1 SLITVLIITYVNIY
15 SQNFE
20 IDQVKFVHKD
30 KITFDETVLSDAVEI
45 TKRTTFNAKVVG
57 NDIAKL
63 ERFYFDNGFFDVE
76 VDTSVT
82 YNYEENNVIVK
93 FSIKENR
100 HYRINQLVYNGLENI
115 SDVAKKE
122 IKKIELIKKGN
133 FYNRVLIIQHTNI
146 IADALQNNGYM

>member
-1 SLITVLIITYVNIY
+1 
-15 SQNFE
+15 
-20 IDQVKFVHKD
+20 
-30 KITFDETVLSDAVEI
+30 
-45 TKRTTFNAKVVG
+45 
-57 NDIAKL
+57 
-63 ERFYFDNGFFDVE
+63 

-146 IADALQNNGYM
+146 IADALQNNGYMHAREKQDSGIVIQKYDSEVIVNINFTGADTIYKFGKTGINILQNKYGVGED